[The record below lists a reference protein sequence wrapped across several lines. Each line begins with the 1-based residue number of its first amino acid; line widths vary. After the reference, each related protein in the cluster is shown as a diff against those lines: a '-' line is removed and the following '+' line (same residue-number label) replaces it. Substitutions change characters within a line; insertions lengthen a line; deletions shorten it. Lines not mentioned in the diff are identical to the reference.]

1 VIVPV
6 EETDLAAADPEV
18 AAGAGGVILFGSQAP
33 SDLGSQAAAL
43 RSVVPGGL
51 GLLVMTNEEGGGVQ
65 GMPNLVG
72 SLPWP
77 SDMGASLTPA
87 QITEEV
93 AAVARNMAA
102 NGVNVD
108 LAPVVDVDGQDV
120 APGPADP
127 DGWRSFSGSTSV
139 VAADG
144 VAYLQGL
151 EQGGVI
157 PVLKHFPG
165 LGGASAN
172 TDYGPADTVPWPTL
186 EQSGLP
192 PFESG
197 IAAGAPAVMVSNA
210 IVPGLSPVPAS
221 LSPTVIDQE
230 LVGALHFGGLIL
242 TDSLSAGAISAA
254 GYSVPAAAVQALEA
268 GADMTMFDVADP
280 ATDEAQFQAIVTAI
294 TSAVTAGS
302 LTRAR
307 LQSAATEVLRTLKV
321 DVCE

>member
-1 VIVPV
+1 
-6 EETDLAAADPEV
+6 
-18 AAGAGGVILFGSQAP
+18 
-33 SDLGSQAAAL
+33 
-43 RSVVPGGL
+43 
-51 GLLVMTNEEGGGVQ
+51 
-65 GMPNLVG
+65 
-72 SLPWP
+72 
-77 SDMGASLTPA
+77 
-87 QITEEV
+87 
-93 AAVARNMAA
+93 
-102 NGVNVD
+102 
-108 LAPVVDVDGQDV
+108 
-120 APGPADP
+120 
-127 DGWRSFSGSTSV
+127 
-139 VAADG
+139 
-144 VAYLQGL
+144 
-151 EQGGVI
+151 
-157 PVLKHFPG
+157 
-165 LGGASAN
+165 
-172 TDYGPADTVPWPTL
+172 
-186 EQSGLP
+186 
-192 PFESG
+192 
-197 IAAGAPAVMVSNA
+197 MVSNA